1 MKAKEIILYSLEVT
15 GQNKGSVTRN
25 EETGEWL
32 ADDDLD
38 IVDID
43 KTLDNLGLKIECD
56 GNCDT
61 CKPTIHNLCDLELN
75 LKGKEILV
83 GDISEIV
90 DYYNLYYKI
99 FKQ

>member
-32 ADDDLD
+32 SDDDLD
-38 IVDID
+38 VVDVA
-43 KTLDNLGLKIECD
+43 KTLDNLGLKIQCD
-56 GNCDT
+56 GNCDS
-61 CKPTIHNLCDLELN
+61 CKLTIHNLCDLELN
-75 LKGKEILV
+75 LITKEILV

-90 DYYNLYYKI
+90 DYYHLYYKI